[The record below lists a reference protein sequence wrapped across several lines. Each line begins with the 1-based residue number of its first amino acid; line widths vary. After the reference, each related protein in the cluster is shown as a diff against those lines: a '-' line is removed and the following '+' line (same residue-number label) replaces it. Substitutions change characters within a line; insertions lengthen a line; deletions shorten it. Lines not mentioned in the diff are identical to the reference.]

1 MNECIQGY
9 AELDRRNIGRR
20 KRENN
25 ITYYGSRYWQPI
37 WNRNQTVGAS
47 G

>member
-1 MNECIQGY
+1 MYYKCVNECIQDY

-25 ITYYGSRYWQPI
+25 ITYYGGWYR
-37 WNRNQTVGAS
+37 
-47 G
+47 